1 MFQPKQARSCCCVVY
16 LQGHT
21 AWIQDGK
28 KAKKFTL
35 EI

>member
-1 MFQPKQARSCCCVVY
+1 MFQPKQARSCVVY